1 MKILKDNKSLTQ
13 AEFELLQS
21 MLVEIKNEQE
31 NLTRMIEKNNKIL
44 MKRINKLQEYNEISD
59 MRIQY
64 LYHEL
69 KLIKDKI
76 ETI

>member
-1 MKILKDNKSLTQ
+1 MKDNKSLTK